1 MIKNPLLDA
10 LTNGHD
16 HLPGSIYRQE
26 LFRAGHILR
35 IVDTRDQL
43 VDLPHTPLSTWPR
56 ALCIAGGAPGNFRQ
70 CMRPS
75 ASVWPCKKTKQ
86 TKQANTADWYIHKT
100 PDTSISYLE
109 KCQHIH
115 NNSSTILYW
124 IPILV
129 KCTSDT
135 RRMPM
140 RWVER
145 GAIDTWYALLG
156 MLVLPNG
163 QVLFKP
169 QFVFD
174 QVTCIIIIVV

>member
-86 TKQANTADWYIHKT
+86 SKRTRLI
-100 PDTSISYLE
+100 DTSI
-109 KCQHIH
+109 KH
-115 NNSSTILYW
+115 
-124 IPILV
+124 PILPLATLKNANTYTTTAV
-129 KCTSDT
+129 RYYIGYRYSSNV
-135 RRMPM
+135 RRIFVECLCGELNAGRLTHDM
-140 RWVER
+140 RFWEC
-145 GAIDTWYALLG
+145 WYYQMGRCSSSPSLCSTKLL
-156 MLVLPNG
+156 V
-163 QVLFKP
+163 
-169 QFVFD
+169 
-174 QVTCIIIIVV
+174 